1 MKTKSG
7 INKWVKKYDLT
18 LDKTKEYDITPEKII
33 SYYTAHLFNQKLK
46 DLYLNFNSSDSIA
59 DSINQINEK

>member
-1 MKTKSG
+1 MNIDKS
-7 INKWVKKYDLT
+7 
-18 LDKTKEYDITPEKII
+18 KEYDITPEKII

-46 DLYLNFNSSDSIA
+46 DLYLNFNGSDSVA